1 MSEKDPIRLFV
12 THTFQEHEDYARVFE
27 YLESRDNFFYVN
39 YSDPYNKPEQGG
51 QEALQEAIRQQ
62 VKLVEVVI
70 FPVGMHSVNPQL
82 IEFELQVA
90 QAFDKPILAI
100 MSFGG
105 TQTIPQE
112 VLARANETVEWNDHV
127 IAETVRRLARGE
139 ENAKWDVI
147 EFDMD

>member
-39 YSDPYNKPEQGG
+39 YSDPHNKLEQGG
-51 QEALQEAIRQQ
+51 QDALQEAIRQQ

-70 FPVGMHSVNPQL
+70 FPVGMHSDNPQL

-105 TQTIPQE
+105 TQTISTE
-112 VLARANETVEWNDHV
+112 LLARANETVEWNDHV
-127 IAETVRRLARGE
+127 IAEAVRRLARGE
-139 ENAKWDVI
+139 DTAKWDVI